1 MVFLGIFEFIGYLFT
16 NVVFAPLH
24 FLRHIDGWWIP
35 NIINIFFVL
44 TGFVLFGWWMGQAF
58 KFKREGTEDL
68 PK

>member
-1 MVFLGIFEFIGYLFT
+1 MIGDFFT

-24 FLRHIDGWWIP
+24 AMYHMDDWWASNIF
-35 NIINIFFVL
+35 NIIFVL
-44 TGFVLFGWWMGQAF
+44 AGFVLFAYWMGQAF